1 MIWLTVALRNQGKST
16 NGIGSSSLPR
26 KTQTQCFEMLV
37 TSATKVAVPGI
48 FNFLQVLDNDGL
60 CLSHLS
66 LTQSDVVGKFNSRS
80 QPELG
85 FAIGM

>member
-1 MIWLTVALRNQGKST
+1 
-16 NGIGSSSLPR
+16 
-26 KTQTQCFEMLV
+26 MLV

-60 CLSHLS
+60 CLSRLS